1 MCRLLR
7 DGNMGES
14 RYEAGLQGLRHP
26 VRPLV
31 SIVAFILHTGAFIG
45 VEEVLDQLPE
55 SIETESACYKEA
67 RRHLEPYL
75 PELRQLTCRHSETE
89 AIRPLVLDGGGTP
102 LGTRAAEEALLTQRI
117 LEKELEGINSLLCGA
132 HSCTLCCAGPDAT
145 MRQHYFTIPLQ
156 EGEEA
161 LFQGFGLAEYRG
173 GREAGAETARL
184 EAIADTLETTGV
196 EEAVL
201 IRHRQGRSL
210 VLPRHSRCP
219 ALDDAGRCRIYERR
233 PLVCRRPQIFP
244 YLLEEQ
250 ELSPVETRQV
260 FIQRDTLLAVMDCPY
275 VQRLQEEIA
284 RYAAASELEL
294 IFRRNK
300 A

>member
-1 MCRLLR
+1 MV
-7 DGNMGES
+7 ES
-14 RYEAGLQGLRHP
+14 RYEPGLQGLRHP

-31 SIVAFILHTGAFIG
+31 SIVAFILHTGAFTG

-55 SIETESACYKEA
+55 RIETESACYNGA
-67 RRHLEPYL
+67 RRYLEPYL
-75 PELRQLTCRHSETE
+75 PELRQLACRCSEAE
-89 AIRPLVLDGGGTP
+89 AAMPLVLDGDGTP
-102 LGTRAAEEALLTQRI
+102 LGTRAAGEALLGQRI

-132 HSCTLCCAGPDAT
+132 HSCTLCCTGPDAT

-156 EGEEA
+156 AGEEA
-161 LFQGFGLAEYRG
+161 LFQEFGLSEYRG
-173 GREAGAETARL
+173 GEEAGAEKGSLA
-184 EAIADTLETTGV
+184 AIADTLETAGV

-201 IRHRQGRSL
+201 IRHRLGRSL

-219 ALDDAGRCRIYERR
+219 ALDGAGRCRIYERR
-233 PLVCRRPQIFP
+233 PQVCRRPQIFP

-250 ELSPVETRQV
+250 ECSPAEKGPV
-260 FIQRDTLLAVMDCPY
+260 FILRDTLLAVMDCPY

-294 IFRRNK
+294 VFRRNK